1 MNRALLILLL
11 FLQVGSSNVSL
22 SQKYTPF
29 TGMLEYKITIRDT
42 SLRSVIEDNQMFLY
56 TNDTISRMENFTP
69 QLGKQVVIRHMGLLK
84 SYMLIDTDK
93 GKFAIKVDESDK
105 DTVVT
110 ESKYQFKKKCF
121 KRKILGYKAK
131 RLEVTHPAFD
141 EPIEFLY
148 LKNRSNKYLN
158 NFEQS
163 PGLLV
168 KYSVVSVDG
177 IYDYE
182 LVKISEFAPNRD
194 LFGIPS
200 DYQKVTINEFMDYMT
215 GVKQIPNSNPPED
228 N

>member
-1 MNRALLILLL
+1 MNRVLLILLL
-11 FLQVGSSNVSL
+11 FLQLGSSNFSL
-22 SQKYTPF
+22 SQKYAPF
-29 TGMLEYKITIRDT
+29 GGMLEYKITIRDT
-42 SLRSVIEDNQMFLY
+42 SLRSVIDDNQMFLY

-69 QLGKQVVIRHMGLLK
+69 QLGKQVVIRHMGLRK

-105 DTVVT
+105 DSIIT

-121 KRKILGYKAK
+121 KKKILGYKAK
-131 RLEVTHPAFD
+131 RLEVTHPSFE

-168 KYSVVSVDG
+168 RYSVVTVDG

-182 LVKISEFAPNRD
+182 LVKISEFTPNRD

-215 GVKQIPNSNPPED
+215 GVKQNPNNNPPED